1 MEPDGM
7 WIKRR
12 SNFLRDPR
20 GRKHI
25 EHLLADARCRNWKI
39 EEKFSDIMVEIS
51 DMDDIQDVQEK
62 TWMGQ
67 RVIISGTGSGM
78 I

>member
-1 MEPDGM
+1 MSRIECGSKEEATFYA
-7 WIKRR
+7 IHE
-12 SNFLRDPR
+12 

-25 EHLLADARCRNWKI
+25 EHLLADAGCGNWKI

-51 DMDDIQDVQEK
+51 DVEDIQDVQEK

>member
-1 MEPDGM
+1 
-7 WIKRR
+7 
-12 SNFLRDPR
+12 
-20 GRKHI
+20 
-25 EHLLADARCRNWKI
+25 
-39 EEKFSDIMVEIS
+39 MVEIS

>member
-1 MEPDGM
+1 
-7 WIKRR
+7 
-12 SNFLRDPR
+12 
-20 GRKHI
+20 
-25 EHLLADARCRNWKI
+25 
-39 EEKFSDIMVEIS
+39 MVEIS
-51 DMDDIQDVQEK
+51 DVEGIQDVQEK